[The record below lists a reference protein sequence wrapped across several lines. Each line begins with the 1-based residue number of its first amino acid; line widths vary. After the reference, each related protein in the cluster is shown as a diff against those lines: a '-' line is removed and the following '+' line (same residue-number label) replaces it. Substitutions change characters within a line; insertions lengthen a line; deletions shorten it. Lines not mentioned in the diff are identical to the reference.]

1 MEDNASPSCL
11 LCLDKFNFSNRRHHC
26 RTCGVLVCDNCSIKR
41 MHTTKTAVVSGGS
54 SKGQPAA
61 ASRRG
66 SHSPTPSVTATTSST
81 PATGAAGAPKKVV
94 GGDRVCDGCFNK
106 LSNECFL
113 WQQAL
118 QRVRRNQEKLA
129 AENPELLLNEASIE
143 SPRAGAPQ
151 VSSTDKAR
159 NVAMETRRALE
170 QRGERLAQAAERSEE
185 IRQGAADF
193 NQMTKELLRQQREKQ
208 RGWV

>member
-1 MEDNASPSCL
+1 M
-11 LCLDKFNFSNRRHHC
+11 
-26 RTCGVLVCDNCSIKR
+26 LVCDNCSIKR

>member
-1 MEDNASPSCL
+1 MEDNASLSCL

-26 RTCGVLVCDNCSIKR
+26 RTCGALVCDHCSNKR
-41 MHTTKTAVVSGGS
+41 MHTTKSAHVAGS
-54 SKGQPAA
+54 SKAQPA
-61 ASRRG
+61 SGRRG
-66 SHSPTPSVTATTSST
+66 SHSPTPISPPPVSSSAAAKKT
-81 PATGAAGAPKKVV
+81 PA
-94 GGDRVCDGCFNK
+94 GDRVCDGCFNK

-118 QRVRRNQEKLA
+118 QRVRRNQERLA
-129 AENPELLLNEASIE
+129 AENPEVLLNEAAID
-143 SPRAGAPQ
+143 SPRPGAPQ
-151 VSSTDKAR
+151 VSSTDNAR

-170 QRGERLAQAAERSEE
+170 QRGERLQQAAERSEE
-185 IRQGAADF
+185 IRQGASDF